1 MKGENA
7 RLMEIN
13 MNLSL
18 KMQRK
23 IIPYLFL
30 VPGLLFFIV
39 FQIYPLLQGFQMS
52 FYNWSI
58 MPGKPSTFIGLDNF
72 ARMIKDP
79 VVLIAVKNTLLYALI
94 TVPGQMILAMMAAVV
109 LHNLTR
115 GKGFFRVLYYIPVIT
130 SWVIVSLLI
139 RYLFSSPQGLV
150 NYYLVEVFH
159 LVAKPIPWL
168 IQAKYAMVPIWF
180 LGIWKG
186 IGWSMVIYMAA
197 LNGIP
202 LHLYEAAAIDGA
214 NAWQKFM
221 KITLPLVRPT
231 TVFTLVVLLI
241 GGFNVFISVYLIT
254 GGGPAQQTEVLL
266 SYAYHQAFDFLKFG
280 YGAAV
285 SMAMAV
291 FLVFISYL
299 QMRFLRNPQEM
310 A

>member
-58 MPGKPSTFIGLDNF
+58 MPGKPSIFIGLDNF

-197 LNGIP
+197 LNDIP

>member
-1 MKGENA
+1 
-7 RLMEIN
+7 

-58 MPGKPSTFIGLDNF
+58 MPGKPSIFIGLDNF

>member
-58 MPGKPSTFIGLDNF
+58 MPGKPSIFIGLDNF

>member
-1 MKGENA
+1 
-7 RLMEIN
+7 

-30 VPGLLFFIV
+30 IPGLLFFIV

-159 LVAKPIPWL
+159 LAAKPIPWL